1 MGRRYYPRLRATNS
15 LEGVRALTDTGS
27 GKSDLLNAIF
37 YGAGLRHTSTGP
49 SPARLAIEAKGST
62 PRAAE
67 RGFFTGRATNRRG
80 LAVVWPEKDLSM
92 TRAAALKK
100 IIRARAAKT
109 GERYTTARRHV
120 LSELH
125 KQSAAP
131 ARAAKVPAPRTA
143 TSGASR
149 GSVSDATALAK
160 TGHDLAHW
168 FAILDRFGAVDKGHT
183 AAARHLNEAHRVPGW
198 YAQGITVAYE
208 RARGLRALNQ
218 RGDGAYEVSVS
229 KVVSGSAADVITVF
243 TASSRRRW
251 MKGVDSELRKA
262 LTAALDDPGS
272 KGFVLRLDGQ
282 GRFRYKWDGTTVQ
295 FYLLPKKADKVSVVV
310 TNTALRHAAL
320 VDERRTQWRTTLN
333 ALAARLAE

>member
-1 MGRRYYPRLRATNS
+1 MK
-15 LEGVRALTDTGS
+15 V
-27 GKSDLLNAIF
+27 F
-37 YGAGLRHTSTGP
+37 CGAGLRHTSTGP
-49 SPARLAIEAKGST
+49 SPARPAIEAKGST

-120 LSELH
+120 LNELQ

-131 ARAAKVPAPRTA
+131 ARSTKTAGPRTA
-143 TSGASR
+143 TAGASR
-149 GSVSDATALAK
+149 GSVSDATSLEK

-168 FAILDRFGAVDKGHT
+168 FDVLDRFGAVEKGHT
-183 AAARHLNEAHRVPGW
+183 AAARHLNESHQVAGW

-208 RARGLRALNQ
+208 RARGVRAVNQ

-229 KVVSGSAADVITVF
+229 KVVSGSATDVIAAFKAT
-243 TASSRRRW
+243 SRRRW
-251 MKGVDSELRKA
+251 MKGVDRQLVKA
-262 LTAALDDPGS
+262 LAVALDAPGS
-272 KGFVLRLDGQ
+272 KGFVVRPDGQ
-282 GRFRYKWDGTTVQ
+282 GRFRYKWDGATVQ
-295 FYLLPKKADKVSVVV
+295 FYLLPKKGDKLSVVV
-310 TNTALRHAAL
+310 TNTALSGAAL
-320 VDERRTQWRTTLN
+320 VDERRTQWRAALN
-333 ALAARLAE
+333 ALAERLAE